1 MIISKFWNQRKKIKI
16 GNQLKNMSKKIPSKH
31 GKYELK
37 TRHNKIKHINQIH
50 EINNHNILIDG
61 IEKKKTEEWN

>member
-1 MIISKFWNQRKKIKI
+1 MQSTKEHVKQNSNWVYN
-16 GNQLKNMSKKIPSKH
+16 H

-50 EINNHNILIDG
+50 AINNHNILING
-61 IEKKKTEEWN
+61 KGKKKKKTEEWN

>member
-1 MIISKFWNQRKKIKI
+1 
-16 GNQLKNMSKKIPSKH
+16 MSKKIPSKH

-61 IEKKKTEEWN
+61 IEKKKTEE